1 MWTKMVQLIS
11 IKTERGQALRGQN
24 FNWVYRGMGHIK
36 VLTWPCNGM
45 EYLEIKYMTVHC
57 TTSTSLVQMITR
69 RTGTVYN
76 PGLRK
81 TPAIYHELVLLLPEV
96 RMMDYKTI
104 RFRKQ
109 TDGWKA
115 DHMFVLR
122 SLKSVTHLVNPSFRV
137 LDLIPRGFT

>member
-1 MWTKMVQLIS
+1 MWTKMAQLIS
-11 IKTERGQALRGQN
+11 IRIERGQVPPGQN
-24 FNWVYRGMGHIK
+24 FNWVCRGMEHIK
-36 VLTWPCNGM
+36 VLTWLCNGM
-45 EYLEIKYMTVHC
+45 ECLEIRSMTVHC

-69 RTGTVYN
+69 HTGMVYN

-81 TPAIYHELVLLLPEV
+81 IRAICHELELLLPGV
-96 RMMDYKTI
+96 RMMHYKTI

-122 SLKSVTHLVNPSFRV
+122 SLKSATHLVNPSYRV
-137 LDLIPRGFT
+137 LDLIRRGFT